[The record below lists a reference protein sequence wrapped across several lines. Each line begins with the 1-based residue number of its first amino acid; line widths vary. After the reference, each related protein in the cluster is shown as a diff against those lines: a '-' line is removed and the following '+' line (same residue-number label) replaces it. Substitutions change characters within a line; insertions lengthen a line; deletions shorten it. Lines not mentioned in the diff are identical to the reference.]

1 MKQLEVSEFSRKIFH
16 LLNMVIPLIHVYF
29 IKDRMEML
37 IFLSLMLI
45 FCFFIEV
52 LRTQY
57 FILHKFFKK
66 YLHFMMRDSEKEGE
80 ITGATWVFAGSLF
93 TIILIPKPFCIV
105 ALFFLAVGD
114 TFAALVGMNYPFL
127 KIGRKTLS
135 GSIACFVTCCIIG
148 LLFSFGLNT
157 STIMFGAFIATLT
170 ELSSMKIND
179 NLSIPIFSG
188 LSMYFFNIYYDFSC
202 SNSFNFSFWYRNT
215 SFNSFLK
222 SF

>member
-29 IKDRMEML
+29 IEDRMEML

-52 LRTQY
+52 FRTQY

-80 ITGATWVFAGSLF
+80 ITGATWVFAGSLI

-188 LSMYFFNIYYDFSC
+188 LSMYFFNI
-202 SNSFNFSFWYRNT
+202 
-215 SFNSFLK
+215 LL
-222 SF
+222 

>member
-188 LSMYFFNIYYDFSC
+188 LSMYFFNIA
-202 SNSFNFSFWYRNT
+202 
-215 SFNSFLK
+215 
-222 SF
+222 

>member
-1 MKQLEVSEFSRKIFH
+1 MKQIEVSEFSRKIFH

-29 IKDRMEML
+29 IEDRMGML

-45 FCFFIEV
+45 ICFFIEV
-52 LRTQY
+52 LRTRY

-93 TIILIPKPFCIV
+93 TIMLIPKPFCIV

-135 GSIACFVTCCIIG
+135 GSIACFITCCIIG
-148 LLFSFGLNT
+148 LLFSHSLNT

-188 LSMYFFNIYYDFSC
+188 LSMY
-202 SNSFNFSFWYRNT
+202 SFNT
-215 SFNSFLK
+215 LL
-222 SF
+222 

>member
-16 LLNMVIPLIHVYF
+16 LFNMVVPLIHVYL
-29 IKDRMEML
+29 IKDRMGML

-52 LRTQY
+52 FRNQY
-57 FILHKFFKK
+57 NMLHKSFKK
-66 YLHFMMRDSEKEGE
+66 YLYFMMRELEKEGQ
-80 ITGATWVFAGSLF
+80 ITGATWVFAGSLI
-93 TIILIPKPFCIV
+93 TIILIPKPFCII

-135 GSIACFVTCCIIG
+135 GSIACFVACCMIG
-148 LLFSFGLNT
+148 LLFSFSLNT

-188 LSMYFFNIYYDFSC
+188 LSMYFFNIA
-202 SNSFNFSFWYRNT
+202 
-215 SFNSFLK
+215 
-222 SF
+222 

>member
-16 LLNMVIPLIHVYF
+16 LLNMVIPLIHIYF
-29 IKDRMEML
+29 IEDRMGML

-45 FCFFIEV
+45 ICFFIEV
-52 LRTQY
+52 LRTRY

-93 TIILIPKPFCIV
+93 TIMLIPKPFCIV

-135 GSIACFVTCCIIG
+135 GSFACFITCCIIG
-148 LLFSFGLNT
+148 LLFSHSLNT

-188 LSMYFFNIYYDFSC
+188 ISMYSFNI
-202 SNSFNFSFWYRNT
+202 
-215 SFNSFLK
+215 LL
-222 SF
+222 

>member
-29 IKDRMEML
+29 IEDRMGML

-45 FCFFIEV
+45 ICFFIEV
-52 LRTQY
+52 LRTRY

-148 LLFSFGLNT
+148 LLFSFNLNT

-188 LSMYFFNIYYDFSC
+188 ISMYSFNI
-202 SNSFNFSFWYRNT
+202 
-215 SFNSFLK
+215 LL
-222 SF
+222 

>member
-1 MKQLEVSEFSRKIFH
+1 MKQFEVSEFSRKIIH
-16 LLNMVIPLIHVYF
+16 LLSMGVPLIHVYL
-29 IKDRMEML
+29 IKDRMGMI
-37 IFLSLMLI
+37 IFLSFMLS

-52 LRTQY
+52 FRVQN

-66 YLHFMMRDSEKEGE
+66 YFYFMMRDSEKKGE

-114 TFAALVGMNYPFL
+114 TFAALIGMSYPFI

-135 GSIACFVTCCIIG
+135 GSIACFVTCCVIG
-148 LLFSFGLNT
+148 LLFSFSLNT
-157 STIMFGAFIATLT
+157 STIILGAFIATLT

-188 LSMYFFNIYYDFSC
+188 LSMYIFNIA
-202 SNSFNFSFWYRNT
+202 
-215 SFNSFLK
+215 
-222 SF
+222 

>member
-29 IKDRMEML
+29 IEDRMGML

-45 FCFFIEV
+45 ICFFIEV
-52 LRTQY
+52 LRTRY

-66 YLHFMMRDSEKEGE
+66 YLHFMMRDSEKEGG

-114 TFAALVGMNYPFL
+114 TFAALVGINYPIL

-135 GSIACFVTCCIIG
+135 GSIACFVACSITG
-148 LLFSFGLNT
+148 FFFSFGLNT
-157 STIMFGAFIATLT
+157 STIIFGAFIATLT
-170 ELSSMKIND
+170 ELSSVKIND

-188 LSMYFFNIYYDFSC
+188 LSMYLYNIA
-202 SNSFNFSFWYRNT
+202 
-215 SFNSFLK
+215 L
-222 SF
+222 

>member
-1 MKQLEVSEFSRKIFH
+1 MKQLDISEFYRKIFH
-16 LLNMVIPLIHVYF
+16 LLNVVIPLIHVFF
-29 IKDRMEML
+29 IKERMEML
-37 IFLSLMLI
+37 IFLSFMLI
-45 FCFFIEV
+45 ICFFIEV
-52 LRTQY
+52 LRTQT
-57 FILHKFFKK
+57 FKLHKLFKK

-80 ITGATWVFAGSLF
+80 ITGATYVFAGALF

-114 TFAALVGMNYPFL
+114 TFAALVGMNYPFV

-135 GSIACFVTCCIIG
+135 GSIACFVTCCMIG
-148 LLFSFGLNT
+148 LLFSYSLDT

-188 LSMYFFNIYYDFSC
+188 ISMY
-202 SNSFNFSFWYRNT
+202 SFNT
-215 SFNSFLK
+215 LL
-222 SF
+222 

>member
-16 LLNMVIPLIHVYF
+16 LFNMVVPLIHVYL
-29 IKDRMEML
+29 IKDRMGML

-52 LRTQY
+52 FRNQY
-57 FILHKFFKK
+57 NMLHKFFKK
-66 YLHFMMRDSEKEGE
+66 YLYFMMRELEKEGQ
-80 ITGATWVFAGSLF
+80 ITGATWVFAGSLI
-93 TIILIPKPFCIV
+93 TIILIPKPFCII

-135 GSIACFVTCCIIG
+135 GSIACFVACCMIG
-148 LLFSFGLNT
+148 LLFSFSLNT

-188 LSMYFFNIYYDFSC
+188 LSMYFFNIA
-202 SNSFNFSFWYRNT
+202 
-215 SFNSFLK
+215 
-222 SF
+222 

>member
-1 MKQLEVSEFSRKIFH
+1 MKQFEVSEFSRKFFH
-16 LLNMVIPLIHVYF
+16 LSNMVIPLIHVYF
-29 IKDRMEML
+29 IEDRMGML

-45 FCFFIEV
+45 ICFFIEV
-52 LRTQY
+52 LRTRY

-93 TIILIPKPFCIV
+93 TIMLIPKPFCIV
-105 ALFFLAVGD
+105 GLFFLAVGD

-135 GSIACFVTCCIIG
+135 GSVACFITCCIIG
-148 LLFSFGLNT
+148 LLFSHSLNT

-188 LSMYFFNIYYDFSC
+188 LSMYFFN
-202 SNSFNFSFWYRNT
+202 T
-215 SFNSFLK
+215 LL
-222 SF
+222 

>member
-29 IKDRMEML
+29 IEDRMGML

-45 FCFFIEV
+45 ICFFIEV
-52 LRTQY
+52 LRTRY

-93 TIILIPKPFCIV
+93 TIMLIPKPFCIV

-135 GSIACFVTCCIIG
+135 GSVACFITCCIIG
-148 LLFSFGLNT
+148 LLFSHSLNT
-157 STIMFGAFIATLT
+157 STIVFGAFIATLT
-170 ELSSMKIND
+170 ELSSMKIDD

-188 LSMYFFNIYYDFSC
+188 LSMY
-202 SNSFNFSFWYRNT
+202 SFNT
-215 SFNSFLK
+215 LL
-222 SF
+222 

>member
-1 MKQLEVSEFSRKIFH
+1 MKQLELGEFSRKIFH
-16 LLNMVIPLIHVYF
+16 LLNIVVPLIHVYL

-52 LRTQY
+52 FRIQY
-57 FILHKFFKK
+57 IMLHKFFKK
-66 YLHFMMRDSEKEGE
+66 YLYFMMRESEKEGQ
-80 ITGATWVFAGSLF
+80 ITGATWVFAGSLI
-93 TIILIPKPFCIV
+93 TIILIPKPFCII

-135 GSIACFVTCCIIG
+135 GSIACFVTCCMIG
-148 LLFSFGLNT
+148 QLFSCGLTT

-188 LSMYFFNIYYDFSC
+188 LSMYFFNIV
-202 SNSFNFSFWYRNT
+202 
-215 SFNSFLK
+215 
-222 SF
+222 

>member
-29 IKDRMEML
+29 IEDRMGML

-45 FCFFIEV
+45 ICFFVEV
-52 LRTQY
+52 FRTQC
-57 FILHKFFKK
+57 FKVHKLFKK

-80 ITGATWVFAGSLF
+80 ITGATYVFAGSLF

-135 GSIACFVTCCIIG
+135 GSIACFVTCCMIG
-148 LLFSFGLNT
+148 LLFSLGLNT

-188 LSMYFFNIYYDFSC
+188 ISMY
-202 SNSFNFSFWYRNT
+202 SFNT
-215 SFNSFLK
+215 LL
-222 SF
+222 

>member
-29 IKDRMEML
+29 IEDRMGML

-52 LRTQY
+52 LRTRY

-93 TIILIPKPFCIV
+93 TIMLIPKPFCIV

-135 GSIACFVTCCIIG
+135 GSIACFVACCMIG
-148 LLFSFGLNT
+148 LLFSDSLNT

-188 LSMYFFNIYYDFSC
+188 LSMY
-202 SNSFNFSFWYRNT
+202 SFT
-215 SFNSFLK
+215 TLL
-222 SF
+222 

>member
-1 MKQLEVSEFSRKIFH
+1 MKQLEVNEFSRKSLH
-16 LLNMVIPLIHVYF
+16 LLNMVVPLIHVYF
-29 IKDRMEML
+29 IEDRMKML
-37 IFLSLMLI
+37 AFLSLMLI

-52 LRTQY
+52 FRTRY
-57 FILHKFFKK
+57 NILHKFFKK
-66 YLHFMMRDSEKEGE
+66 YLHFMMRKSEKEGE
-80 ITGATWVFAGSLF
+80 LTGATWVFAGSLI
-93 TIILIPKPFCIV
+93 TIILIPNPFCIV

-157 STIMFGAFIATLT
+157 STIIFGALIATLT

-188 LSMYFFNIYYDFSC
+188 LSMYFFNIA
-202 SNSFNFSFWYRNT
+202 
-215 SFNSFLK
+215 
-222 SF
+222 